1 MDAKHE
7 KIVGKIRDFFFRLHL
22 KVSVY
27 WSLKVLAKVNEKK
40 SWLFPTVCA
49 NPITVICPVT
59 STVID
64 PINQMENP
72 HTAAMIYIEWFHI
85 NSSFDSFQYK
95 GFVDFVMFSS
105 QPSESVI
112 NIVKKAGKQ

>member
-1 MDAKHE
+1 MKKLSE
-7 KIVGKIRDFFFRLHL
+7 KSEIFFRLHL

-49 NPITVICPVT
+49 NPITVICLVK

-64 PINQMENP
+64 PINQMDI
-72 HTAAMIYIEWFHI
+72 TRTLGM
-85 NSSFDSFQYK
+85 
-95 GFVDFVMFSS
+95 
-105 QPSESVI
+105 
-112 NIVKKAGKQ
+112 